1 MPDSRPTNS
10 PLTTQK
16 FQTIKISSQVNF
28 LIRTVTATLFA
39 ALVLFSIQKGGGLMV
54 GLFGL
59 VTVLTSLEFANLTRT
74 YKASRASRTM
84 TASLAGLFYLCIVM
98 QFAMDNRIA
107 PVIAALFLLVLTA
120 ALVVELYA
128 RKESPIADMVYSIF
142 PVLYVALP
150 MSLLPVLGYSTS
162 ISGMERDCY
171 SPAVPLMLFICV
183 WANDVGAYCT
193 GCTIGKHKL
202 FERVSPKKTWEG
214 SIGGAVLTLVAAW
227 ALWKIFPEFYSTLP
241 LAVWLGMALV
251 TVVFGTWGDLVES
264 LMKREMGIK
273 DSGKI
278 LPGHGGMLD
287 RFDSTLLAIPAVS
300 AYFAVV
306 LTMAK

>member
-1 MPDSRPTNS
+1 M
-10 PLTTQK
+10 
-16 FQTIKISSQVNF
+16 NF

-39 ALVLFSIQKGGGLMV
+39 ILVLFSVQKGGTWMIW
-54 GLFGL
+54 LFGM
-59 VTVLTSLEFANLTRT
+59 VTILTSLEFANLTRIH
-74 YKASRASRTM
+74 KDSRADRTV
-84 TASLAGLFYLCIVM
+84 TAVLAFLFYLGIVK
-98 QFAMDNRIA
+98 QFATGSSA
-107 PVIAALFLLVLTA
+107 VCVIAALFLLVLTYA
-120 ALVVELYA
+120 FVAELYA
-128 RKESPIADMVYSIF
+128 KGKSPITDMVFTVF
-142 PVLYVALP
+142 PVIYVALP
-150 MSLLPVLGYSTS
+150 MSLLPVLGYSTLLT
-162 ISGMERDCY
+162 GMEEGCY

-193 GCTIGKHKL
+193 GCTIGRHKL

-227 ALWKIFPEFYSTLP
+227 ALWKIFPGFYSQLP

-306 LTMAK
+306 VTL